1 MYPSVRLTLTVPRH
15 VILNL
20 EKCGRIDYLIAAEN
34 FVTGKIFMRRYVYS
48 LYICDCKCMFVCY
61 VYIPPACL
69 G

>member
-34 FVTGKIFMRRYVYS
+34 FVTGKSFMRRYVYNIY
-48 LYICDCKCMFVCY
+48 L
-61 VYIPPACL
+61 
-69 G
+69 